1 MYQIINS
8 NSGATVGLTSQILY
22 IKRAEN
28 GCFVFCD
35 RQEAIGVAYNS
46 QPYNLMGHNEI
57 DGAQTVLVTE
67 IDSGRLMEE
76 IQAKNAASIDYLSMM
91 AGIDLPEEG
100 ETNGTQPEV

>member
-1 MYQIINS
+1 MYQILKNGQTIGYAEKPNYICRLDNGS
-8 NSGATVGLTSQILY
+8 WGLCTE
-22 IKRAEN
+22 REA
-28 GCFVFCD
+28 
-35 RQEAIGVAYNS
+35 EAIAFDEAVYPLQGKA
-46 QPYNLMGHNEI
+46 EI

-67 IDSGRLMEE
+67 VDRGRLMEE